1 MKKLLL
7 FAYACVACLAANA
20 QTSVLADGDYVTIC
34 FAISNY
40 YNSELNATVPL
51 QKFYLEAS
59 QNGLRTSTTV
69 NKNCL
74 WKLGIANST
83 YTLQDLTTN
92 KYLSIANHST
102 AYHALQLANSP
113 TTFSFSMA
121 QNQDLNQLE
130 TQKYLYGQLYF
141 LYYTQES
148 YGPQEK
154 KAWVMY
160 EWVNGAPMFK
170 SNNTWGNDIYLEKW
184 EKTGSDVP
192 TGEFAPTRMNFGYNT
207 TNAQTATFSFNNVVN
222 VGYQCVRDPSIT
234 IWQGQDTISADIQ
247 PIFYWRSDSV
257 EKSEYSTLDENKY
270 LPGVEID
277 DDNKHILQYSS
288 QANNNNYTVTITPI
302 GKSPLNLSHENNAW
316 VDYEDY
322 LVAEYTYNGITY
334 KKQLD
339 VKRFSYHKD
348 TLPSFVITVNPLTY
362 TFSKA
367 EEAKTFEII
376 ATHQHGSAI
385 YDITNKK
392 VDVQYTTNPENIQWH
407 YSKNTNEVSDGS
419 WVLALELDDN
429 WGNALQLPDQ
439 GGVNN
444 GLRISVD
451 DNTTKRK
458 RSATLTGT
466 LTKTLQ
472 DEHAHSGTFTIQL
485 HQRGEEGGI
494 QFIPNKGAGNTKF
507 EQNPYDK
514 RNQQAVHTA
523 ERTIYYEAGQEIELK
538 LAESNFYGYM
548 RWYDYKTGMD
558 PYYNEN
564 PTDSTSWIR
573 SPRAANNAPF
583 SAINTPRDASNESL
597 AADGRSYGWYAI
609 SKNKSDGVLD
619 EIAADN
625 QNQSPILKGWTNGA
639 AHTMACDVSAYTDY
653 TIWTSQNGVRIDSIM
668 EPTLS
673 YRQLFHLRPASEMA
687 DTLTARSSR
696 EQYLEEYS
704 YQAPI
709 NRTIPLTPQYQYR
722 QTSTTPLSELCYFY
736 KDNDIIKRVTNAYW
750 SGGGTDKGEYLE
762 VLSSQPGTQTYT
774 LTANNGELLLAKFT
788 VQFKD
793 NHYDNQGPNYCG
805 PSPLIISKERI
816 RNEYKI
822 LANIDFNYTDSTK
835 MVPLSDGNYYYN
847 QPLDWE
853 ESTYGFV
860 YPTGNLASDYYV
872 RAATQ
877 GVFPFYGEYCLV
889 NRVNKSWSNEAYVNA
904 EQHGGANNGF
914 ALYVDGTT
922 EPGLVASISTDA
934 VICSGQTM
942 YCSAWFCNPSS
953 KGHEGAV
960 PIFRCN
966 VQGRERIDEKTWGE
980 WQDAGVFFVGAIDK
994 ASGWKQIN
1002 FPIESAHTYDA
1013 TRVSIY
1019 NFATAGSANDFMV
1032 DDICLYASHLPIAA
1046 YQGKMACRSVEDTIT
1061 SAAAV
1066 LRLDYSNI
1074 NVGDEGYMFYQ
1085 IFNETKG
1092 KPVIL
1097 TGDAAYYHDYDH
1109 EHNSDTVHPY
1119 GSIHIPPTNYDPI
1132 AENVKL
1138 KEKGQDTLL
1147 IYYSV
1152 SKLLDDMVLHGHRH
1166 AKAFIQTTNGD
1177 VTKWLMYVAHIIENT
1192 DVESLALTKLHDSNS
1207 YTMRMAYSANELET
1221 PECNLQTPLYA
1232 TQQTVFRLRNSEQQ
1246 LITHTNESGELK
1258 AEGTAQDATIEGI
1271 NIFDNSK
1278 ENCANDLYSL
1288 TATVV
1293 NHLAV
1298 EGVGTMPEN
1307 VYAPIFADWLVGDP
1321 AGDVLSEQAPV
1332 RDNYTTDE
1340 KYNAALNDYNNR
1352 LQASIE
1358 GFKTMYGYTHGQI
1371 SSAIMYDLRRVP
1383 TADEPNPNYEAQTF
1397 KEIRPDVM
1405 LDNHYEI
1412 IKHLYDNGWLQLYDT
1427 TVQFYLGSA
1436 DTARY
1441 WCFPIAETAK
1451 AKVKIGGNDTIITI
1465 KDCNEPHRVYVTSVS
1480 SDYYLNVAPID
1491 KDTLTAQQK
1500 IQLPTVKMPQNSN
1513 QIDLPIKNIAE
1524 NNVTIG
1530 GEAYLSK
1537 DTIKIDLSNL
1547 SNLPSYLSFYEPKEV
1562 TQLEAGK
1569 EYIMRLQLHDAN
1581 GEPNL
1586 SDNLSGNSCKVGYVF
1601 FKIAVVP
1608 QTLVWQPTGTSFNG
1622 WGKNE
1627 NWKGWVDAN
1636 NDGIPNN
1643 GDTFT
1648 EGYVPIIGVNVVLP
1662 YLSDPRLYPYI
1673 VPEHEHNHYPM
1684 TINHEAHNCNNIYFA
1699 AGALLDNQHL
1709 LEYDSAFVDMPLV
1722 PGGWHLMS
1730 APLQQMYA
1738 GDMFIPH
1745 QGTSYTDTTAKSTE
1759 STNPFVVKGFEGVR
1773 SSSAPYAFWASY
1785 YNQDVKTWYEDG
1797 TYSTDESTSATFL
1810 QSNGLNQPLEL
1821 GAGYALWGEGIGED
1835 TLTIRLPKPD
1845 TQYTYSGG
1853 STTTVA
1859 RDNKGHKF
1867 AFTATHGN
1875 QQMQLTLQNKVASQH
1890 FVMGNPTMAYIDLL
1904 KLYNDNKSD
1913 LSGKFYRMQG
1923 STVLPSTIL
1932 TLFPAERYLP
1942 PMTAVLVES
1951 KEESTS
1957 LELKLTP
1964 SHLTLDN
1971 SIISLS
1977 EDEATTILQT
1987 PVRKKISAN
1996 RSVESELM
2004 TIYAFVEGA
2013 SARTVLATNPIA
2025 NDYYQAGE
2033 DALFLSSGIESESYV
2048 TTPLNMY
2055 TVAERVPMMADVR
2068 QGISRIPLSML
2079 VAPDYRSERM
2089 KLAFYLSINWTRECY
2104 LYDSATGNYTRILN
2118 GLVVDIEMPENH
2130 EERYYIEG
2138 PDEYLGSSD
2147 DQGPTTAVDNTVS
2160 SSASATLQAFS
2171 LAQGELTVSS
2181 NHLIQEVRIYDLA
2194 GRLILDQPLTLLH
2207 TTTTVAAPSGICLV
2221 EAILRD
2227 GTTLHTQALV
2237 K

>member
-1 MKKLLL
+1 M
-7 FAYACVACLAANA
+7 
-20 QTSVLADGDYVTIC
+20 
-34 FAISNY
+34 
-40 YNSELNATVPL
+40 
-51 QKFYLEAS
+51 
-59 QNGLRTSTTV
+59 
-69 NKNCL
+69 
-74 WKLGIANST
+74 
-83 YTLQDLTTN
+83 
-92 KYLSIANHST
+92 
-102 AYHALQLANSP
+102 
-113 TTFSFSMA
+113 
-121 QNQDLNQLE
+121 
-130 TQKYLYGQLYF
+130 
-141 LYYTQES
+141 
-148 YGPQEK
+148 
-154 KAWVMY
+154 
-160 EWVNGAPMFK
+160 
-170 SNNTWGNDIYLEKW
+170 
-184 EKTGSDVP
+184 
-192 TGEFAPTRMNFGYNT
+192 
-207 TNAQTATFSFNNVVN
+207 
-222 VGYQCVRDPSIT
+222 
-234 IWQGQDTISADIQ
+234 
-247 PIFYWRSDSV
+247 
-257 EKSEYSTLDENKY
+257 LDE
-270 LPGVEID
+270 
-277 DDNKHILQYSS
+277 
-288 QANNNNYTVTITPI
+288 T
-302 GKSPLNLSHENNAW
+302 
-316 VDYEDY
+316 
-322 LVAEYTYNGITY
+322 
-334 KKQLD
+334 
-339 VKRFSYHKD
+339 
-348 TLPSFVITVNPLTY
+348 
-362 TFSKA
+362 
-367 EEAKTFEII
+367 
-376 ATHQHGSAI
+376 
-385 YDITNKK
+385 
-392 VDVQYTTNPENIQWH
+392 
-407 YSKNTNEVSDGS
+407 
-419 WVLALELDDN
+419 
-429 WGNALQLPDQ
+429 
-439 GGVNN
+439 
-444 GLRISVD
+444 
-451 DNTTKRK
+451 
-458 RSATLTGT
+458 
-466 LTKTLQ
+466 
-472 DEHAHSGTFTIQL
+472 
-485 HQRGEEGGI
+485 
-494 QFIPNKGAGNTKF
+494 
-507 EQNPYDK
+507 
-514 RNQQAVHTA
+514 
-523 ERTIYYEAGQEIELK
+523 
-538 LAESNFYGYM
+538 
-548 RWYDYKTGMD
+548 
-558 PYYNEN
+558 
-564 PTDSTSWIR
+564 
-573 SPRAANNAPF
+573 
-583 SAINTPRDASNESL
+583 
-597 AADGRSYGWYAI
+597 
-609 SKNKSDGVLD
+609 
-619 EIAADN
+619 AADN

-653 TIWTSQNGVRIDSIM
+653 TIWTSQNGARIDSIM

-673 YRQLFHLRPASEMA
+673 YRQLFHLRPANEMA
-687 DTLTARSSR
+687 DTLTARSNR
-696 EQYLEEYS
+696 KQYLEEYF

-736 KDNDIIKRVTNAYW
+736 KDNGIKRVTDATW

-762 VLSSQPGTQTYT
+762 VLSSQPGTKTYT

-835 MVPLSDGNYYYN
+835 MVRLSDDKYYYN

-860 YPTGNLASDYYV
+860 YPTGNLASDDYV

-1046 YQGKMACRSVEDTIT
+1046 YQGKMACRSTDTETT

-1074 NVGDEGYMFYQ
+1074 NAGEDGYMYYQ
-1085 IFNETKG
+1085 IYNESYDENGDDKADG
-1092 KPVIL
+1092 APVNL
-1097 TGDAAYYHDYDH
+1097 TGDAAYYHEAH
-1109 EHNSDTVHPY
+1109 QGGEHIGEDSY
-1119 GSIHIPPTNYDPI
+1119 GSVHIPAASFDPKKEYTSLQ
-1132 AENVKL
+1132 AE
-1138 KEKGQDTLL
+1138 GIDTLG
-1147 IYYSV
+1147 SV
-1152 SKLLDDMVLHGHRH
+1152 SKLLDLMVERGQKN
-1166 AKAFIQTTNGD
+1166 AKAYVRTVNNG
-1177 VTKWLMYVAHIIENT
+1177 VTKWLLYVAHIIENVT
-1192 DVESLALTKLHDSNS
+1192 DNDMSAGEYAG
-1207 YTMRMAYSANELET
+1207 YTDEQKKQLPLQFLYDKHNYSMRMAYSPEELAT
-1221 PECNLQTPLYA
+1221 PDCNMTTPLHA
-1232 TQQTVFRLRNSEQQ
+1232 TQQTVFTLRNSDNQ
-1246 LITHTNESGELK
+1246 LINHTNTDGILIANGTSTGANGE
-1258 AEGTAQDATIEGI
+1258 IV
-1271 NIFDNSK
+1271 NIFDNSYG
-1278 ENCANDLYSL
+1278 NCANDLYFL
-1288 TATVV
+1288 TTNVI

-1298 EGVGTMPEN
+1298 DGAGGEIAPVE
-1307 VYAPIFADWLVGDP
+1307 APIFADWLIGDP

-1340 KYNAALNDYNNR
+1340 EYNAALNDYNNR

-1358 GFKTMYGYTHGQI
+1358 GFKTMYGYTHGQV

-1383 TADEPNPNYEAQTF
+1383 TADEPNPNYEAKTF
-1397 KEIRPDVM
+1397 NEIRPDVM

-1465 KDCNEPHRVYVTSVS
+1465 KDCNEPHRVYVTSVY

-1513 QIDLPIKNIAE
+1513 QIALPIKNIAE
-1524 NNVTIG
+1524 NDKVKIG
-1530 GEAYLSK
+1530 GIAYSSK
-1537 DTIKIDLSNL
+1537 DTIKIDLIDL
-1547 SNLPSYLSFYEPKEV
+1547 SYLPGYLSFYEPKEV
-1562 TQLEAGK
+1562 TQLEAGE
-1569 EYIMRLQLHDAN
+1569 EYIMRLQLQDAN
-1581 GEPNL
+1581 GE
-1586 SDNLSGNSCKVGYVF
+1586 SNLSGNSCKVGYVF

-1745 QGTSYTDTTAKSTE
+1745 QGTSYTDSIAKSTE

-1821 GAGYALWGEGIGED
+1821 GAGYALWGEGMGED

-1904 KLYNDNKSD
+1904 KLYNDNSSY

-1923 STVLPSTIL
+1923 STVLPTTIL
-1932 TLFPAERYLP
+1932 TLSSAERYLP

-1987 PVRKKISAN
+1987 PVCKKISAN

-2227 GTTLHTQALV
+2227 GTTLHTQSLV